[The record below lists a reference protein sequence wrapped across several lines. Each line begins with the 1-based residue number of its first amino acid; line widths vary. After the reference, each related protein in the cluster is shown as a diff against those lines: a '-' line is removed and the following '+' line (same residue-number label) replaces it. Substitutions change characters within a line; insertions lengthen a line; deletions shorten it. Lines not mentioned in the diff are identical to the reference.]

1 MTILNEGSH
10 SDVIEWLPDGNGFVV
25 KDKKRCLDEVLTVYF
40 GLSKY
45 PSFTRR
51 LKRWAFVH
59 HQRSR
64 KTACYFHPLFRK
76 SYLAHCL
83 EMRCN
88 PQKKYGA
95 KKHSSNHKNGNKGG
109 SSEHTHTNQS
119 VVNTFRPTICRPPH
133 LPHAP
138 TVAPTQI
145 QHPALFV
152 RDRNCSRG
160 TTIQPFPDHYNNSG
174 ATNVE
179 TRFAGTYVGS
189 ELNPDLYF
197 QNGEY
202 PLPRPL
208 AAAHSPS
215 NTFLRIHN
223 QYLPQVAQSND
234 GRHSH
239 GYQRRVAPP
248 DVYNNEINSTFHV
261 RPSADMIRLVDHSSY
276 PDQRRIL

>member
-1 MTILNEGSH
+1 MT
-10 SDVIEWLPDGNGFVV
+10 
-25 KDKKRCLDEVLTVYF
+25 
-40 GLSKY
+40 
-45 PSFTRR
+45 
-51 LKRWAFVH
+51 
-59 HQRSR
+59 
-64 KTACYFHPLFRK
+64 
-76 SYLAHCL
+76 
-83 EMRCN
+83 
-88 PQKKYGA
+88 
-95 KKHSSNHKNGNKGG
+95 
-109 SSEHTHTNQS
+109 
-119 VVNTFRPTICRPPH
+119 
-133 LPHAP
+133 
-138 TVAPTQI
+138 PTQI

-261 RPSADMIRLVDHSSY
+261 RPSADMIRLVDHSY
-276 PDQRRIL
+276 PPDQRRIPTTRTNDISPKMPHYQRLVAPPDVYNNEINNTFHGRLPSAADMIRLVDHYPDQQQRRIPTTRTNY